1 MNYQYII
8 YTVDDDD
15 DDDDDGG
22 RNDLSPG
29 TMSGIVRSLVYLAN
43 TICIVVCT

>member
-15 DDDDDGG
+15 DDDDGG
-22 RNDLSPG
+22 DRNGLSPG
-29 TMSGIVRSLVYLAN
+29 TMSGIVGSLVYLAN
-43 TICIVVCT
+43 TMRMCSQC

>member
-15 DDDDDGG
+15 DDDDDDGG
-22 RNDLSPG
+22 RNGLSPG
-29 TMSGIVRSLVYLAN
+29 TMSGIVGSLQ
-43 TICIVVCT
+43 CT